1 VGIGVGITGAID
13 AHQFDASIRT
23 AAEPAAGEVATNPA
37 KSIDRNAQSH
47 GRLRQKPLA
56 KVVLAADH
64 TEIDPR
70 APLAGSRHAMDH
82 AQTRSNS

>member
-1 VGIGVGITGAID
+1 
-13 AHQFDASIRT
+13 
-23 AAEPAAGEVATNPA
+23 
-37 KSIDRNAQSH
+37 
-47 GRLRQKPLA
+47 
-56 KVVLAADH
+56 LAADH